1 MSARIDMSVGVTV
14 GRISVGAAA
23 VAVAID
29 GMDACVAV
37 GVAKISG
44 DMGVAKVFTEKLQA
58 SREAELIT
66 KIIINGNHLR
76 CFIAFSLATV
86 GV

>member
-1 MSARIDMSVGVTV
+1 MSVGVTV

-29 GMDACVAV
+29 GMNACVAV
-37 GVAKISG
+37 GVDKISG
-44 DMGVAKVFTEKLQA
+44 EVGVDKVFTEKLQA
-58 SREAELIT
+58 SREAELMT
-66 KIIINGNHLR
+66 KIIINRNHLR
-76 CFIAFSLATV
+76 CFTAFSLSTV